1 MNHISLRKLFSAFLI
16 FFLFL
21 FLQTISGIFAPV
33 KLTLTPPYFKT
44 QEVRAAGE
52 SWYNSSW
59 PYRRQITIDHT
70 KVASDEA
77 NFPVLI
83 SLDALSNIQANGTD
97 IRFTSSDGTTELPR
111 EIESYSSGSLRAW
124 VKVPALSSSTDT
136 VLYVYYGNS
145 SATTEP
151 AAGSD
156 FGSQNVW
163 KSTGDT
169 STAMI
174 QHMKDSPNTSHTAD
188 STVNANNGTKYA
200 ANNPIA
206 TSSGQI
212 DNAQSFNGTN
222 SYINAGNGASLN
234 ITNAITIET
243 WVNLNAIPSGAHWP
257 AIIDKYS
264 NYQFVIQP
272 TTGKPYIQYTIGG
285 AGQVTLSSL
294 ALVVGSWT
302 HIAGVITNGS
312 QTIYINGVSKGITT
326 YTGSISTNSH
336 NLLIGINNN
345 GIDFVSGSI
354 DETRIYSRA
363 LSAQEIITQYN
374 NQSSPSTFYTLG
386 SEKRFDQLDHFT
398 ITGAGTMIAG
408 SSQTI
413 TITAKTDPGNTYTSY
428 TGDKSLTFSGAGISG
443 GGNNPTCSDK
453 NNSDV
458 NFGSSTTVT
467 FTNGVATCTMKL
479 YKGDEIAAINVTD
492 GTITA
497 TGYTLSV
504 AVSSFWLSFIDPTP
518 NNNATIYYPNYA
530 YLNTS
535 VTTYDPA
542 NSLTGFIDCNNS
554 LVGWWRFNN
563 EAGESSTLFKDWSTY
578 GNNGTCSGA
587 ACPVSATGKFGNALQ
602 FNGTTDYVDAGNG
615 ASLNITGA
623 ITIEA
628 WVKTNT
634 IPASGHWPALLDK
647 NINYQLVITPTTG
660 KPYLQW
666 NNSGSGYN
674 VVSNTALSIGVWAH
688 IAVVVINGSQTL
700 YFNGVKSGS
709 ASNPALL
716 DTSTQH
722 LLIGKNNGSNDFF
735 NGSIDEV
742 KIWNRALSPN
752 EIKASYNVGLNK
764 LYRKITSS
772 TSNSYACA
780 ASVQDSQGTV
790 STETKSFNIVND
802 NSPYFLTAIGP
813 AITNSKI
820 LPDTDLNTLYNNN
833 KYNASSNISLQAS
846 NGEYTAASFVVSSN
860 QDLTNLNITASDLTS
875 GGNTIPASDID
886 IKAVKVWY
894 QSGTDD
900 VWRNQD
906 LNVLTPELLLNDDS
920 LVKVQ
925 GTDNYIK
932 GYNCSGCYIDISQP
946 RFPLKA
952 TDSAQWQTEENYLT
966 ANVKPTDAATLQ
978 PVNISANT
986 LKQFWVTIHIPQD
999 ASIGSYTGAITLD
1012 SHSAFPTKTINL
1024 QTEVLPFNLEDPVLD
1039 YSIYYMSILSDTA
1052 SLGETKSAEQIAN
1065 EMRDL
1070 KAHGIDY
1077 PTIYEQDSNL
1087 SNYLT
1092 IRDDKGFKK
1101 DKLYYLR
1108 SITSQYDPNNPNA
1121 FKNSVAQYVNL
1132 FKSFGYGD
1140 TYMYGIDEAQ
1150 GSALLAERPAFQAV
1164 HDAGAKN
1171 FVSCSDNDCYS
1182 SVGDLLDTGNIA
1194 GTLDSITVAQFHSVG
1209 HRTFNY
1215 ANPQLGLEQPETYRR
1230 NYGLTLWKAGYDGA
1244 LDYAYQSS
1252 FGGFAWNDFDDP
1264 TYKNITMAYPTMN
1277 GVIDTIEWEGFR
1289 EGVDDV
1295 RYLSTLLKYINL
1307 AKAQTGNVHD
1317 LGVQAQNWVNSTD
1330 FTYGDLD
1337 QIRTD
1342 MITQTKN
1349 IYVAL
1354 AALVTPT
1361 PTLTPTPITASTP
1374 SSSSTV
1380 TDYSTAP
1387 PTCGN
1392 TPPSSAP
1399 SLYTASAQDSS
1410 SVLLYF
1416 TDAGDPVSSYAVE
1429 YGTSPGSYQYSALSI
1444 GTKGTRTYLVSSLL
1458 PATTYYFRVRGGNGC
1473 AAGSWSNEISA
1484 KTKGLISFNQ
1494 LDITQSEL
1502 ESKPVE
1508 ETPPATTACKTYTV
1522 KSGDGLWSIAENLLG
1537 DGNRYKEIIEQ
1548 NKDKY
1553 QSLETSNN
1561 LEAGWELKVN
1571 CGKQTTLET
1580 QNTPATGTQGGYDVK
1595 VKVVDTN
1602 KKPVEGAKV
1611 TIHSKVQETVTNK
1624 DGIAQFKNVEAGNH
1638 KVLIAYNNFE
1648 GEQSVNLTGNVKEF
1662 DLNVT
1667 VQQKAISLSP
1677 LAYGII
1683 GIMGLVV
1690 IGLAVLLIKAKRK
1703 V

>member
-1 MNHISLRKLFSAFLI
+1 MNHISLRKLFSSFLI

-33 KLTLTPPYFKT
+33 KLTLTPPFLKT
-44 QEVRAAGE
+44 QKAFAAGE

-59 PYRRQITIDHT
+59 AYRRQITIDHT

-111 EIESYSSGSLRAW
+111 EIESYSAGSLRAW

-136 VLYVYYGNS
+136 VIYMYYGNS
-145 SATTEP
+145 GATETTATSAY
-151 AAGSD
+151 
-156 FGSQNVW
+156 GSQNVW
-163 KSTGDT
+163 KTDGVDT
-169 STAMI
+169 STAMV
-174 QHMKDSPNTSHTAD
+174 QHMKDATTSTITD
-188 STVNANNGTKYA
+188 STANANNGTKKA
-200 ANNPIA
+200 ANEPIA

-212 DNAQSFNGTN
+212 DGAQTFDGTDDYVDA
-222 SYINAGNGASLN
+222 SNGASLN
-234 ITNAITIET
+234 ITNAITVEAWVKIPVLGIEQIIVSKPSLSLVVPYQLIIT
-243 WVNLNAIPSGAHWP
+243 SSKRVDFRAYFSGSWSETIGSTNITANTYYHMVGVYDGTKLLSYLNGVFQSSKNIASLPTNSGSVS
-257 AIIDKYS
+257 IGKYS
-264 NYQFVIQP
+264 S
-272 TTGKPYIQYTIGG
+272 QY
-285 AGQVTLSSL
+285 
-294 ALVVGSWT
+294 
-302 HIAGVITNGS
+302 
-312 QTIYINGVSKGITT
+312 
-326 YTGSISTNSH
+326 
-336 NLLIGINNN
+336 
-345 GIDFVSGSI
+345 FSGSI
-354 DETRIYSRA
+354 DEVRVYNRA
-363 LSAQEIITQYN
+363 LTAQEITTQYN
-374 NQSSPSTFYTLG
+374 NENSPSTFYTLG
-386 SEKRFDQLDHFT
+386 SEVYLRQFDHFT
-398 ITGAGTMIAG
+398 ISGSGTMNAG
-408 SSQTI
+408 SSQVI
-413 TITAKTDPGNTYTSY
+413 TIAAESTLGNTYSAY

-504 AVSSFWLSFIDPTP
+504 AVSSFLLSFTDPTP
-518 NNNATIYYPNYA
+518 VNNATIYYPNYA

-535 VTTYDPA
+535 VTNSDPA

-587 ACPVSATGKFGNALQ
+587 SCPVSAAGKFGNALQ
-602 FNGTTDYVDAGNG
+602 FDGTDDYVDAGNG
-615 ASLNITGA
+615 ASLNITNA
-623 ITIEA
+623 ITVEA
-628 WVKTNT
+628 WIKTTTTASQRGIIQKINYWTTGWT
-634 IPASGHWPALLDK
+634 ITQNGAYFNVNFGTPGGTSLGWKSSNKIINDGIWHHISAVVNNNWLYLYTDGVASGSYD
-647 NINYQLVITPTTG
+647 ITGVGSLSSTANLKIGYYSSGT
-660 KPYLQW
+660 PYF
-666 NNSGSGYN
+666 S
-674 VVSNTALSIGVWAH
+674 
-688 IAVVVINGSQTL
+688 
-700 YFNGVKSGS
+700 
-709 ASNPALL
+709 
-716 DTSTQH
+716 
-722 LLIGKNNGSNDFF
+722 
-735 NGSIDEV
+735 GSIDEV
-742 KIWNRALSPN
+742 KIWNRALSPD
-752 EIKASYNVGLNK
+752 EVKASYDAGLNK

-790 STETKSFNIVND
+790 STETRSFNIVND
-802 NSPYFLTAIGP
+802 NSPYFMTAVGP

-820 LPDTDLNTLYNNN
+820 LPTDLASLYDSG
-833 KYNASSNISLQAS
+833 YAAGSNISFQAS
-846 NGEYTAASFVVSSN
+846 KGEYTAASFVVSSSE
-860 QDLTNLNITASDLTS
+860 DLTNLNITASDLTS
-875 GGNTIPASDID
+875 GGNTIPAGNID

-894 QSGTDD
+894 QSGTNSIS
-900 VWRNQD
+900 RTQD
-906 LNVLTPELLLNDDS
+906 LNILTPELLLHDDS
-920 LVKVQ
+920 LVKTE

-952 TDSAQWQTEENYLT
+952 TDSAQWQTEENYLV
-966 ANVKPTDAATLQ
+966 ANVKPTDMDTLQ
-978 PVNISANT
+978 PVNINANT

-999 ASIGSYTGAITLD
+999 QASGNYTGAISLD
-1012 SHSAFPTKTINL
+1012 SNGAFPIKTINL
-1024 QTEVLPFNLEDPVLD
+1024 QAEVLPFNLEDPVLD
-1039 YSIYYMSILSDTA
+1039 FNVYYTSTLSDTA
-1052 SLGETKSAEQIAN
+1052 SLGYTKSAEQIAS
-1065 EMRDL
+1065 EMQDL

-1077 PTIYEQDSNL
+1077 PVVYQSYSKL

-1092 IRDDKGFKK
+1092 IMADKGFKK
-1101 DKLYYLR
+1101 DKIYLLGLTT
-1108 SITSQYDPNNPNA
+1108 TSYDPNNPDA

-1132 FKSFGYGD
+1132 AKSFGYGD
-1140 TYMYGIDEAQ
+1140 TYIYGIDEAT
-1150 GSALLAERPAFQAV
+1150 GNTLLAERPAFQAV

-1171 FVSCSDNDCYS
+1171 FVACSVADCFT
-1182 SVGDLLDTGNIA
+1182 SVGDLLDAANLSRS
-1194 GTLDSITVAQFHSVG
+1194 LDSSAASQFHSVG
-1209 HRTFNY
+1209 HRVFNY
-1215 ANPQLGLEQPETYRR
+1215 DNPQFGLEQPDTYRR
-1230 NYGLTLWKAGYDGA
+1230 NYGLVLWKSGYDGA
-1244 LDYAYQSS
+1244 MDFAYQYP
-1252 FGGFAWNDFDDP
+1252 FDFVWNDFDNP
-1264 TYKNITMAYPTMN
+1264 TYKDDVMAYPTMN
-1277 GVIDTIEWEGFR
+1277 GVIDTIQWEGFR

-1307 AKAQTGNVHD
+1307 AKAQTGTVHD
-1317 LGVQAQNWVNSTD
+1317 LGVQAQNWVNTTD
-1330 FTYGDLD
+1330 FTNGDLD

-1392 TPPSSAP
+1392 TPPSSSP
-1399 SLYTASAQDSS
+1399 SLYAASAQDSS
-1410 SVLLYF
+1410 SILLYF
-1416 TDAGDPVSSYAVE
+1416 TDAGDPVSSYSVE
-1429 YGTSPGSYQYSALSI
+1429 YGTAPGDYQYSALSI
-1444 GTKGTRTYLVSSLL
+1444 GSKGTRTYLVSSLL

-1473 AAGSWSNEISA
+1473 AIGTWSNEISA
-1484 KTKGLISFNQ
+1484 KTKGLFSFNQ

-1502 ESKPVE
+1502 EPKPVE
-1508 ETPPATTACKTYTV
+1508 ETPPTTASCQTYTV
-1522 KSGDGLWSIAENLLG
+1522 KSGDSLWSIAQNLLG

-1548 NKDKY
+1548 NKNKY
-1553 QSLETSNN
+1553 PSLETSNN

-1571 CGKQTTLET
+1571 CGKKISASGT
-1580 QNTPATGTQGGYDVK
+1580 QKALSQGGYDVK

-1611 TIHSKVQETVTNK
+1611 TIHSKIQETVTNK
-1624 DGIAQFKNVEAGNH
+1624 DGIAQFKNIEAGDH

-1677 LAYGII
+1677 LAYGIT
-1683 GIMGLVV
+1683 GIMGIVM
-1690 IGLAVLLIKAKRK
+1690 IGLIVLLIKSKRK